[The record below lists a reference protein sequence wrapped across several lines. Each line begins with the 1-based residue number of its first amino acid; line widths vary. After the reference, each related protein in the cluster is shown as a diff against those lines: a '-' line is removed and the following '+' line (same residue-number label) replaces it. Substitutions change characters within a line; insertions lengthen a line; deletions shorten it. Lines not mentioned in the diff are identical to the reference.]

1 MSGIRDSGSCRSG
14 LGNVRK
20 VIRATGL
27 EEPISIKM
35 SMASLRKL
43 VAADLFDTVLLA
55 DRVHVM
61 LVDDQGYSKE
71 LPVNEKATA
80 LYLERCYPGTT
91 HQILGDV
98 IVVPD
103 DDFV

>member
-1 MSGIRDSGSCRSG
+1 MR
-14 LGNVRK
+14 
-20 VIRATGL
+20 
-27 EEPISIKM
+27 
-35 SMASLRKL
+35 MADLRKL
-43 VAADLFDTVLLA
+43 VAAELFDTVRLA

-61 LVDDQGYSKE
+61 LVDDEGYAKE

-98 IVVPD
+98 VIVPD
-103 DDFV
+103 DDFA